1 MKNMLCDKFVF
12 FIFIAFTSL
21 CFTDLS
27 YSQEEITLSTYYPAS
42 FGDYDSIAVDR
53 MAIGSGFNTPA
64 DDGNLV
70 VEGSVGIGTSS
81 PQGALDVTS
90 TTGAFIVPRMTTAE
104 RSALTG
110 VNGMIVYDSD
120 LRLFYFFEN
129 GLWVNRD

>member
-53 MAIGSGFNTPA
+53 MAIGPGFNTPA

-70 VEGSVGIGTSS
+70 VEGNVGIGTQN
-81 PQGALDVTS
+81 PEGALDVTS
-90 TTGAFIVPRMTTAE
+90 TTGAFIVPRMTTGQ
-104 RSALTG
+104 RNALTP
-110 VNGMIVYDSD
+110 VNGMIVYNASD
-120 LRLFYFFEN
+120 NEFNFREN
-129 GLWVNRD
+129 GAWVTK